1 MHEKCVLS
9 LISKYLQDIHILDRH
24 HWIPHTQNHGYRHHN
39 RDLSYVRAKVMVKYV
54 ISMAAILNV

>member
-9 LISKYLQDIHILDRH
+9 LISKYLQDIYILDGH
-24 HWIPHTQNHGYRHHN
+24 HCIPHTQNHGYRHKN
-39 RDLSYVRAKVMVKYV
+39 RDLSYAKVMAKYV